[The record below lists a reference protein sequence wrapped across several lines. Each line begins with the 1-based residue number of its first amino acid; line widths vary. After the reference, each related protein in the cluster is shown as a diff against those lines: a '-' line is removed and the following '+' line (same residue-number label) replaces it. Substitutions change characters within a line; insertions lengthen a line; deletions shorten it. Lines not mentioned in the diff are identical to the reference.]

1 MIALG
6 RMKGLRKI
14 VPEGDRGRTLAVPLK
29 SFEQRELEPN
39 NTIREGMDEEENPT
53 CSPLFPD
60 QCVLVPS
67 ACPTLPRGVK
77 VSRE

>member
-1 MIALG
+1 MVALG

-14 VPEGDRGRTLAVPLK
+14 VPEGDRGSTLAAPLE

-39 NTIREGMDEEENPT
+39 NTT